1 MKILRIISLCTVIIN
16 LFACA
21 IDPDMNF
28 EQPNYDPERML
39 TLDNKQYKEGE
50 PWQFMSWKCRDYSY
64 GGKTLVEVGRV
75 SFPDDYKNNAA
86 YKEMDDSKKEEV
98 DKLLEMIGFVLY
110 DGSDTGDTTIYHRSG
125 LSHRWNWGPESNSYS
140 FIIKP
145 DGTGLFYDF
154 STAENGKKS
163 KADEIYKCSR

>member
-21 IDPDMNF
+21 TDPDMNF
-28 EQPNYDPERML
+28 EQPNYDLGRIL
-39 TLDNKQYKEGE
+39 TLSGKEYNEGE
-50 PWQFMSWKCRDYSY
+50 PWQFMSWKCQDYSY
-64 GGKTLVEVGRV
+64 GGRTLVEVGRI
-75 SFPDDYKNNAA
+75 SPPDDYKNTAE
-86 YKEMDDSKKEEV
+86 YKEMDDSKKEL
-98 DKLLEMIGFVLY
+98 DKFFGMFGFVLY
-110 DGSDTGDTTIYHRSG
+110 DGTDTGDVTTYHRSG
-125 LSHRWNWGPESNSYS
+125 LSHRWDWGPDDSSYS